1 MDETYAMTTILRDWS
16 YRYQWFYDT
25 VSAMA
30 ALSVGGEARFRKLFL
45 KDLQVDPE
53 AKVLDLCC
61 GAGQATQELVK
72 HFKNVTGLDA
82 SPIAIKRAQ
91 QNVPQAQY
99 VEAFAENMPF
109 SDRSFD
115 LVITSTAMHEMESEQ
130 LQEIIQEVQRV
141 LTPEG
146 QFIIIDFHRPTNP
159 LYWLPIATFLWLFE
173 TETAWQLL
181 KTDLHQ
187 LLNTSGL
194 TVESCQLY
202 AGGSLQVLR
211 SRKVF

>member
-1 MDETYAMTTILRDWS
+1 LRDWS

-25 VSAMA
+25 VSALA
-30 ALSVGGEARFRKLFL
+30 ALSVGGEQRMRKLFL
-45 KDLQVDPE
+45 KDLEIKPD

-72 HFKNVTGLDA
+72 HFQYVTGLDA
-82 SPIAIKRAQ
+82 SPIAIQRAKR
-91 QNVPQAQY
+91 NVPQAAY
-99 VEAFAENMPF
+99 VESFAEKMPF

-115 LVITSTAMHEMESEQ
+115 LVITNTAMHEMDSEQ
-130 LQEIIQEVQRV
+130 LQQIFEETYRI
-141 LTPEG
+141 LTPDG

-159 LYWLPIATFLWLFE
+159 LFWLPVATFLWLFE
-173 TETAWQLL
+173 TETAWELI

-187 LLNTSGL
+187 LLTKSGFAIA
-194 TVESCQLY
+194 SCQLY

-211 SRKVF
+211 SGKPK

>member
-1 MDETYAMTTILRDWS
+1 MTTILRDWS
-16 YRYQWFYDT
+16 YRYQWFYNT

-30 ALSVGGEARFRKLFL
+30 ALSVGGEQRFRKLFL
-45 KDLQVDPE
+45 KDLQINPD

-61 GAGQATQELVK
+61 GAGQATAELVT
-72 HFKNVTGLDA
+72 HFQNVTGLDA
-82 SPIAIKRAQ
+82 SPIAIKRAK

-99 VEAFAENMPF
+99 VQAFAEKMPF
-109 SDRSFD
+109 GDRTFD
-115 LVITSTAMHEMESEQ
+115 LVITNTAMHEMESDQ
-130 LQEIIQEVQRV
+130 LQQIFQEVQRI

-159 LYWLPIATFLWLFE
+159 LFWLPVATFLWLFE
-173 TETAWQLL
+173 TKTAWDLL

-187 LLNTSGL
+187 LLSKLDFTI
-194 TVESCQLY
+194 ESCQLY

-211 SRKVF
+211 SRKCAL

>member
-1 MDETYAMTTILRDWS
+1 MATILRDWS

-25 VSAMA
+25 VSALA
-30 ALSVGGEARFRKLFL
+30 ALSVGGEQRMRKLFL
-45 KDLQVDPE
+45 KDLEINPD

-72 HFKNVTGLDA
+72 HFQNVTGLDA
-82 SPIAIKRAQ
+82 SPIAIQRAKR
-91 QNVPQAQY
+91 NVPQANY
-99 VEAFAENMPF
+99 VQAFAEKMPL

-115 LVITSTAMHEMESEQ
+115 LVITNTAMHEMDSAQ
-130 LQEIIQEVQRV
+130 LQQIIEETYRI
-141 LTPEG
+141 LTPDG

-159 LYWLPIATFLWLFE
+159 LFWLPVATFLWLFE
-173 TETAWQLL
+173 TETAWELI

-187 LLNTSGL
+187 LLTKSGFAIA
-194 TVESCQLY
+194 SCQLY

-211 SRKVF
+211 SGKPK

>member
-1 MDETYAMTTILRDWS
+1 MATILRDWS

-25 VSAMA
+25 VSAIA
-30 ALSVGGEARFRKLFL
+30 ALSVGGEPRMRQLFL
-45 KDLQVDPE
+45 KDLAINPD

-72 HFKNVTGLDA
+72 HFQNVTGLDA
-82 SPIAIKRAQ
+82 SPIAIQRAKR
-91 QNVPQAQY
+91 NVPQAAY
-99 VEAFAENMPF
+99 VESFAEKMPF

-115 LVITSTAMHEMESEQ
+115 LVITNTAMHEMDAVQ
-130 LQEIIQEVQRV
+130 LQQIIQEVHRI

-159 LYWLPIATFLWLFE
+159 LFWLPVATFLWLFE
-173 TETAWQLL
+173 TETAWELI

-187 LLNTSGL
+187 LLTKSGF
-194 TVESCQLY
+194 TIASSQLY

-211 SRKVF
+211 SLNN

>member
-1 MDETYAMTTILRDWS
+1 MATILRDWS

-25 VSAMA
+25 VSALA
-30 ALSVGGEARFRKLFL
+30 ALSVGGEQRMRKLFL
-45 KDLQVDPE
+45 KDLEINPD

-72 HFKNVTGLDA
+72 HFQNVTGLDA
-82 SPIAIKRAQ
+82 SPIAIQRAKR
-91 QNVPQAQY
+91 NVPQANY
-99 VEAFAENMPF
+99 VEAFAEKMPF

-115 LVITSTAMHEMESEQ
+115 LVITNTAMHEMDSAQ
-130 LQEIIQEVQRV
+130 LQQIIEETYRI
-141 LTPEG
+141 LTPDG

-159 LYWLPIATFLWLFE
+159 LFWLPVATFLWLFE
-173 TETAWQLL
+173 TETAWELI

-187 LLNTSGL
+187 LLTKAGFAIP
-194 TVESCQLY
+194 SCQLY

-211 SRKVF
+211 SGKPK